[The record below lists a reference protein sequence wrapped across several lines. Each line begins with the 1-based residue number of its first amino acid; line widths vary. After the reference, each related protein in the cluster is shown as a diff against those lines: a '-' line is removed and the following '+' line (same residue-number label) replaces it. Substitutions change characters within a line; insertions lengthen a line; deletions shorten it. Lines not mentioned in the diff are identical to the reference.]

1 MARSGLYQAQQP
13 PAAATQARATWR
25 LQVRARIEELCL
37 EFRRYGYRRI
47 TKQLQTEGW
56 AVGHEL
62 VQAIMQRE
70 GLQCQVKRSGVATTQ
85 SRHGG
90 PRYPNLVPTLTVT
103 GINQLWVADLT
114 YIRLRTQFL
123 YLAVILDSYSR
134 RVVGWEL
141 ADTLE
146 AQVCVT
152 ALERAV
158 ARRRPAPGWVHHS
171 DQGVQ
176 YTSTA
181 YGSVLPAAQARI
193 SMARRGNPYD
203 NAQAE
208 SFMKTL
214 KAEEVYLT
222 HYEDEAHARRCLAH
236 FLDEVY
242 NTRRLHSRLDYRP
255 PAVFEAALLAQAAT
269 TTFPPEA
276 ELAF

>member
-1 MARSGLYQAQQP
+1 
-13 PAAATQARATWR
+13 
-25 LQVRARIEELCL
+25 VRARIEELCL

-47 TKQLQTEGW
+47 TWQLRREGW
-56 AVGHEL
+56 AVGHAL

-70 GLQCQVKRSGVATTQ
+70 CLQCQVKRSWVATTQ
-85 SRHGG
+85 SQHGL
-90 PRYPNLVPTLTVT
+90 PRYPNLLPTLTVT
-103 GINQLWVADLT
+103 GVNQLWVADLT
-114 YIRLRTQFL
+114 YIRLRRQFL
-123 YLAVILDSYSR
+123 YLAVILDSFSR

-141 ADTLE
+141 AATLE
-146 AQVCVT
+146 AQGCVA

-158 ARRRPAPGWVHHS
+158 AQRRPAPGWVHHS

-176 YTSTA
+176 YASAA
-181 YGSVLPAAQARI
+181 YVSVLTAAQARI
-193 SMARRGNPYD
+193 SRARRGNPYD

-214 KAEEVYLT
+214 KAEEVHLT

-242 NTRRLHSRLDYRP
+242 NQRRLHSRLDYRP
-255 PAVFEAALLAQAAT
+255 PAEFEAALLAQAT

-276 ELAF
+276 EQLF